1 MDYCSA
7 VASSSGGKFRLKIS
21 KNLFLEECHWSE
33 NQVIV
38 FSWCSVRVDKI
49 QCFGK
54 YGLNYIIMVEVWR
67 KKYPK
72 LLGNVQNNRDENH
85 LSINLIFLYFKNI
98 S

>member
-7 VASSSGGKFRLKIS
+7 VASSSGGKFRLKINE
-21 KNLFLEECHWSE
+21 NLFLEECHWSE

-49 QCFGK
+49 QCFWK
-54 YGLNYIIMVEVWR
+54 YGLNYIIMVEVWGE
-67 KKYPK
+67 KYSK
-72 LLGNVQNNRDENH
+72 LLGNVQNNESH